1 MKSVERRKQALELI
15 KKSQKITFLTGA
27 GVSVPSGIP
36 DYRSINGLYHEL
48 EHPEYLLS
56 HECLMKEPEKH
67 DQFIKK
73 LYHLEAKP
81 NHIHQKIAQ
90 LELSTDKQIEVV
102 TQNIDQLH
110 RKAGSQNLT
119 EFHGSL
125 MECYCLKCK
134 QQVSVS
140 DYLSSSYHE
149 NCGGHLRTN
158 VVLYGEALHEKSL
171 GQAISAVENADLIVI
186 VGTSFQVHPF
196 CDLIFYRKAN
206 AQVIVV
212 NQEAISL
219 PVAHF
224 FIKGDATDFFQE
236 IMVD

>member
-1 MKSVERRKQALELI
+1 MRTVERRKQALELI
-15 KKSQKITFLTGA
+15 GKSEKITFLTGA

-36 DYRSINGLYHEL
+36 DYRSIDGLYHDL
-48 EHPEYLLS
+48 ERPEYLLS

-67 DQFIKK
+67 HKFIKK

-81 NHIHQKIAQ
+81 NCIHQKIAQ
-90 LELSTDKQIEVV
+90 LELLTDKQIQVV

-125 MECYCLKCK
+125 MECYCITCG
-134 QQVSVS
+134 QQVSET
-140 DYLSSSYHE
+140 DYLSACYHK
-149 NCGGHLRTN
+149 NCGGQLRTN
-158 VVLYGEALHEKSL
+158 VVLYGEPLHEKIL
-171 GQAISAVENADLIVI
+171 EQAISAVENADLIVI

-196 CDLIFYRKAN
+196 CDLIFYRKDN

-224 FIKGDATDFFQE
+224 FIKENATDFFQE
-236 IMVD
+236 IIID